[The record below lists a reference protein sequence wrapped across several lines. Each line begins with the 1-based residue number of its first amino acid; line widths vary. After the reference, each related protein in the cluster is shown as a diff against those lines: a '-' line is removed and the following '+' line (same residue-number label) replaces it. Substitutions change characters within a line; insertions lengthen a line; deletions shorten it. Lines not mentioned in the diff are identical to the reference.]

1 MKLKMIAGALALAL
15 ALPAV
20 AQAPMGAMNRADFMA
35 RGKAQLDIFDT
46 NHDGNIG
53 REELTAVIAK
63 QMGNPPPADMIDG
76 IMGAMDTDHDGKVTT
91 AEATAVQNTAFD
103 RMDANHDGTVTPE
116 EMATAQQQWTAQ
128 KP

>member
-1 MKLKMIAGALALAL
+1 MKLKMLAGALALAL

-53 REELTAVIAK
+53 REELTAGRRALHHRSCRWASNC
-63 QMGNPPPADMIDG
+63 Q
-76 IMGAMDTDHDGKVTT
+76 
-91 AEATAVQNTAFD
+91 
-103 RMDANHDGTVTPE
+103 
-116 EMATAQQQWTAQ
+116 
-128 KP
+128 